1 MLRFFLTIS
10 PPVHRTLIQSLD
22 KTRVNQ
28 ARLYFNHR
36 YNYFF
41 SVFRLYA
48 LVAHKTTKSPL
59 THTIIIMAGVDMDF
73 LNKMFDTLDSD
84 KNGSISEAELIDVF
98 KKFDTD
104 GKSRSIA
111 AAGGTVGV
119 TWCLL
124 L

>member
-1 MLRFFLTIS
+1 
-10 PPVHRTLIQSLD
+10 
-22 KTRVNQ
+22 
-28 ARLYFNHR
+28 
-36 YNYFF
+36 
-41 SVFRLYA
+41 
-48 LVAHKTTKSPL
+48 
-59 THTIIIMAGVDMDF
+59 MAGVDMDF

-104 GKSRSIA
+104 GKWRSIA
-111 AAGGTVGV
+111 AAGGTGTV

>member
-1 MLRFFLTIS
+1 
-10 PPVHRTLIQSLD
+10 
-22 KTRVNQ
+22 
-28 ARLYFNHR
+28 
-36 YNYFF
+36 
-41 SVFRLYA
+41 
-48 LVAHKTTKSPL
+48 
-59 THTIIIMAGVDMDF
+59 MDF

-104 GKSRSIA
+104 GKWRSIA
-111 AAGGTVGV
+111 AAGGTGTV

>member
-1 MLRFFLTIS
+1 
-10 PPVHRTLIQSLD
+10 
-22 KTRVNQ
+22 
-28 ARLYFNHR
+28 
-36 YNYFF
+36 
-41 SVFRLYA
+41 
-48 LVAHKTTKSPL
+48 
-59 THTIIIMAGVDMDF
+59 MDF